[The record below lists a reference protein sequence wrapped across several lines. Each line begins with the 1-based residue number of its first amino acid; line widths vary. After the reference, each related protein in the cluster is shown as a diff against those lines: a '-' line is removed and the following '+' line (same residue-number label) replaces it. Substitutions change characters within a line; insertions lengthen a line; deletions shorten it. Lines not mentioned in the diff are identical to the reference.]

1 MSAKLWWDSDR
12 PPRDYALALLE
23 MRGDADRQKSFM
35 ETHVPEHLRDMVR
48 DHYRTAIA
56 LGGNEQ

>member
-1 MSAKLWWDSDR
+1 MQ
-12 PPRDYALALLE
+12 
-23 MRGDADRQKSFM
+23 GDTERQKLFM
-35 ETHVPEHLRDMVR
+35 QTHVPEHLRDMGR

>member
-1 MSAKLWWDSDR
+1 MSNKSWWDADH
-12 PPRDYALALLE
+12 PPRHYALALLE
-23 MRGDADRQKSFM
+23 MQGDSERQKLFM
-35 ETHVPEHLRDMVR
+35 QTHVPEHLRDMVR